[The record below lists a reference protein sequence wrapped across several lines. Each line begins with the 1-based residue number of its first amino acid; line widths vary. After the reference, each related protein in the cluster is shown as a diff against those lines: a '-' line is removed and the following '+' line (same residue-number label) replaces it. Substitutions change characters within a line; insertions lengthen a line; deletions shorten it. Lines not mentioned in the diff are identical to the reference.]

1 MASALR
7 IFSRERHV
15 SQITRK
21 GSTIGWVRNARG
33 FGERVVAREAGS
45 ATQFRAGGP
54 VYCSLHHTMPSKRKS
69 LATVAGGLS
78 VRLLSER
85 GCSIWVAIFPFGMLV
100 AALAGVR
107 PPGCVWSQRFV
118 RFCRAIVRR
127 HTPISAADRSGLATS
142 CLGSRVSE
150 SRRES
155 LRLACSKHRCRTIGS
170 W

>member
-21 GSTIGWVRNARG
+21 GSTVGWVRNARG
-33 FGERVVAREAGS
+33 FGEGVVAREAGS

-78 VRLLSER
+78 VRPSRSGIARFALRFFRSECRRQLLL
-85 GCSIWVAIFPFGMLV
+85 AFG
-100 AALAGVR
+100 R
-107 PPGCVWSQRFV
+107 PSCAWSQRFV
-118 RFCRAIVRR
+118 RFCRAIARR
-127 HTPISAADRSGLATS
+127 HTPTSAADRSGLATS
-142 CLGSRVSE
+142 CLGSPVSE
-150 SRRES
+150 SRPES
-155 LRLACSKHRCRTIGS
+155 LRLACSIHRSRTIGS